1 MTEGGYSGT
10 WRFAGA
16 AQPFLCTEGQQTAD
30 CGRCRVS
37 QNPAD
42 FSPKTG
48 EHNC

>member
-30 CGRCRVS
+30 LCRYIERVAPS
-37 QNPAD
+37 IC
-42 FSPKTG
+42 SV
-48 EHNC
+48 CLC